1 MSEVRSV
8 LSLRPDLGE
17 SPVWSR
23 EEAALYWV
31 DVRKPTINRF
41 DPRTGANREFTAPE
55 PVHAIAIALTRTRR
69 LLAVLEASLALI
81 DCESGAVKH
90 LTRVVEG
97 VEDNLNDGRCDRAG
111 RFWVGSKARDWVKP
125 IGGLFRFD
133 PDGSLHKLDEG
144 MQLSNGL
151 GWSPDNRT
159 MYFIDSQPRLIY
171 AYDFDFAAGT
181 VRNRRVLVRIAEE
194 HGLPDGMTVD
204 AEGFLWVAQWNGW
217 RVVRYD
223 PDGKVERV
231 IRMPVSKPTSCM
243 FGGPDLRTL
252 FITSCTMR
260 MTPEEMAAQPLA
272 GNLFALDTDVRGLPE
287 PHFAGG

>member
-1 MSEVRSV
+1 MSEIRSA

-17 SPVWSR
+17 SPVWHR
-23 EEAALYWV
+23 GEGALYWV

-41 DPRTGANREFTAPE
+41 DPETGRNEEFIAPE
-55 PVHAIAIALTRTRR
+55 PVHAIALTRSHR
-69 LLAVLEASLALI
+69 LLAVLEASLAFV
-81 DCESGAVKH
+81 DCKAGAVEP
-90 LTRVVEG
+90 LTDVVEG
-97 VEDNLNDGRCDRAG
+97 IEDNLNDGRCDRAG

-133 PDGSLHKLDEG
+133 PDGSLHRLDEG
-144 MQLSNGL
+144 IQLANGL

-159 MYFIDSQPRLIY
+159 MYFIDSQPRVIY
-171 AYDFDFAAGT
+171 AYDFDFTAGT

-217 RVVRYD
+217 RIVRYD
-223 PDGKVERV
+223 PDGAVERV
-231 IRMPVSKPTSCM
+231 IRMPVARPTSCM

-252 FITSCTMR
+252 YVTSGTMR
-260 MTPEEMAAQPLA
+260 MTPDEIAAQPRA
-272 GNLFALDTDVRGLPE
+272 GNLFAIDTDIQGLPE